1 MPAEDT
7 VTKTVWQYS
16 EALSEET
23 MDFLRG
29 IASDYCKVKNCVYE
43 RYSDRKSVV

>member
-29 IASDYCKVKNCVYE
+29 IASDYCKVKRSEE
-43 RYSDRKSVV
+43 RRVGKEC